1 MVETFRKSGKEC
13 PLISEQ
19 KETDNVI
26 NEQRLK
32 IRKEMNKK
40 QAEIEK
46 IKLKNPK
53 LSDRQKANIE
63 KKIKKLSEQ
72 RLRFNEWIF

>member
-1 MVETFRKSGKEC
+1 MNNNIESNMLKMFRASGKEC

-32 IRKEMNKK
+32 IRKEMNT
-40 QAEIEK
+40 
-46 IKLKNPK
+46 
-53 LSDRQKANIE
+53 
-63 KKIKKLSEQ
+63 
-72 RLRFNEWIF
+72 